1 MKKSLPKNRE
11 RRIGVYAGSF
21 DPLTLGHLWMI
32 EQGAQ
37 LFDQFIVAIGINPDK
52 KFTFSLEDR
61 LAMLRESTRGY
72 PNIVVEA
79 FSHQFL
85 IRYAESM
92 GANYILRGIRS
103 GSDYEYE
110 RGMRNINGDLNP
122 KITTLFLMPPR
133 DIAEISSSMVKGLIG
148 PDGWQKIVKQY
159 VPEPVYRRI
168 IKSVHGKS
176 DRTAL
181 V

>member
-1 MKKSLPKNRE
+1 MKKPNLNPQ
-11 RRIGVYAGSF
+11 RRVGVYAGSF

-32 EQGAQ
+32 EQGVN

-52 KFTFSLEDR
+52 SFTFSVEDR
-61 LAMLRESTRGY
+61 LEMVRETTREHS
-72 PNIVVEA
+72 NVVVEA

-92 GANYILRGIRS
+92 GANYILRGVRS
-103 GSDYEYE
+103 ASDYEYE

-133 DIAEISSSMVKGLIG
+133 SISEISSSMVKGLIG

-159 VPEPVYRRI
+159 VPEPVYKRI
-168 IKSVHGKS
+168 LKSVPSKS
-176 DRTAL
+176 SRTAL